1 MCTAEIGA
9 IVGIFSDDTKLVRFN
24 LGFRLVE
31 PATLVLL
38 DNTIWINEKFDIF
51 WQRIPRVGSLG
62 EPPQPIKVARFTIPC
77 HKYDGL

>member
-9 IVGIFSDDTKLVRFN
+9 IVGIFLDDTELVRFN

-38 DNTIWINEKFDIF
+38 NYTIWINEKFDIF
-51 WQRIPRVGSLG
+51 WQRIP
-62 EPPQPIKVARFTIPC
+62 
-77 HKYDGL
+77 